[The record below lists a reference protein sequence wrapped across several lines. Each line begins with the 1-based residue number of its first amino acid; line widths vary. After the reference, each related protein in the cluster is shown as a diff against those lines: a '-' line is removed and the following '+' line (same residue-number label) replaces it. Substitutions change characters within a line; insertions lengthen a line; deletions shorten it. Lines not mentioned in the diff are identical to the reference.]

1 MKKQMDEYRNL
12 KDELD
17 EQKRL
22 LEERNESENEQL
34 INAINEAKA
43 EKEKRMDFERR
54 LRVVANQQQLQA
66 GR

>member
-34 INAINEAKA
+34 INARNEAKA

>member
-1 MKKQMDEYRNL
+1 MKKQTDEYRNL

>member
-17 EQKRL
+17 EQKRQF
-22 LEERNESENEQL
+22 EERSESENEQL